1 MSNWRGEFL
10 SSEDGKRYNLF
21 NSNDLTQGGPA
32 AIRFSGDIMSIVVTG
47 HEDIEADLSPLA
59 DDERA
64 FLMKVAGKL
73 FK

>member
-1 MSNWRGEFL
+1 
-10 SSEDGKRYNLF
+10 
-21 NSNDLTQGGPA
+21 
-32 AIRFSGDIMSIVVTG
+32 MSIVVTG

-64 FLMKVAGKL
+64 FLMKVAGRL